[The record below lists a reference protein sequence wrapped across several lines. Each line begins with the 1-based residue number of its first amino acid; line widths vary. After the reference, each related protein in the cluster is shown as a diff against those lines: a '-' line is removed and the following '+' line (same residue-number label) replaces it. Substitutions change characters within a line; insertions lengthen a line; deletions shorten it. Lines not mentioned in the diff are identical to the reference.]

1 MYALLA
7 DLTLILHFLF
17 VVFVVLGGLLVI
29 KYSRLYLLHLP
40 CAIYGAAIEFFGWV
54 CPLTYLENYFYRQ
67 AQTATYEDS
76 FIQHYLMPLVYPPG
90 LTVSMQL
97 LLGFSVIILNAVI
110 YAYIW
115 SQRARRP
122 MHKQQ

>member
-54 CPLTYLENYFYRQ
+54 CPLTYLENYLYRQ
-67 AQTATYEDS
+67 AQTPTYEGS
-76 FIQHYLMPLVYPPG
+76 FIQHYLTLLVYPPG
-90 LTVSMQL
+90 LTISMQIM
-97 LLGFSVIILNAVI
+97 LGCSVIIINVI
-110 YAYIW
+110 IYVYIW
-115 SQRARRP
+115 SGRHTQTNA
-122 MHKQQ
+122 